1 MPAYLMLLAALAADC
16 PPFSKGSTGGDYYNG
31 EDAKGLAV
39 VEAFHFGPQV
49 EALLRGMSGTLGGDI
64 AYTLEHFPN
73 HPRALA
79 AMARLGLRAKKVQ
92 VPGAHHTVECY
103 FTRAIA
109 FVPSDGAAR
118 ALFGAYLLSL
128 KRDADAIGQLRA
140 ALDIQPGDAAAW
152 YNLGLAHVRRKDW
165 PAALDAAHKAY
176 GLGFPLPGLRQ
187 QLKAAREWRE
197 PDSLDAV
204 VAH

>member
-1 MPAYLMLLAALAADC
+1 MSAYLILLAALAADC
-16 PPFSKGSTGGDYYNG
+16 PPYSKGATGGDYYDT

-39 VEAFHFGPQV
+39 VETFHFGPQV
-49 EALLRGMSGTLGGDI
+49 EALQRGMSGTLGGDI
-64 AYTLEHFPN
+64 GYTLEHFPN

-79 AMARLGLRAKKVQ
+79 AMARLGLRIKKDQ
-92 VPGAHHTVECY
+92 APGAHHTVGCY
-103 FTRAIA
+103 FQRAIA
-109 FVPSDGAAR
+109 FVPKDGATR

-128 KRDADAIGQLRA
+128 RREADAIEHLQAGLQL
-140 ALDIQPGDAAAW
+140 QPGDAGAW
-152 YNLGLAHVRRKDW
+152 YNLGLARVRQKDW
-165 PAALDAAHKAY
+165 APALEAAHKAY

-197 PDSLDAV
+197 PESLDPV